1 MCVMELNIA
10 GMGLMSL
17 NVFGIRNGG
26 EKISTN
32 SGILNTQHIM
42 EHISRYTKNIDIS
55 YIVTSL
61 IQRPITILKTDYHW
75 NKNIIMN

>member
-1 MCVMELNIA
+1 MCVMELNIV
-10 GMGLMSL
+10 GMALMSL
-17 NVFGIRNGG
+17 NAFGIRNGG

-61 IQRPITILKTDYHW
+61 IQRRILKS
-75 NKNIIMN
+75 